1 MFGTGMKFVLSA
13 GVISLAA
20 LCFGESNGNGM
31 DDNRVAEIKTRLASA
46 TPFKPYCLGNV
57 YPYETMKGVALLG
70 RTPSRHSRDIS
81 KSALG
86 IGFET
91 LDRGSFD
98 PEWTYELL
106 GQTGVKW
113 ARCGTGWMKCEPE
126 KGRFDFAW
134 LDRIVDS
141 LRAQGIEPWFQLGW
155 GHPEYTPCAKF
166 DAEIAQA
173 KQTNGKVYGW
183 ARGYV
188 GEAPWYHGEEA
199 MAGWKRFVRAL
210 ARHFKGRVRVWEV
223 WNEPGAFWREDNKV
237 AWRKYGVSKAAR
249 DFAAF
254 MRETA
259 AVVRGEIPDA
269 RMSFDLA
276 RLSSGWVPALSKAR
290 IGEFID
296 IYSYHGYE
304 PYPEAAL
311 DSMFEQLRTLFRRP
325 DGTPLEIWQGESG
338 RSTGKANN
346 GVILPTEYSQAR
358 FIARRVTTDI
368 AHGAA
373 VSSIFTASDFIC
385 YYADGRDQYYGVLNG
400 KTRKPKHGWYTL
412 QCLGWLLDGLER
424 APENFVYFSTGT
436 NKQFIDHLPYAA
448 VKTACFKRKGVPV
461 FAVWQPQHVE
471 LNTPPVCG
479 RIQFVTG
486 ENVGAFKNPV
496 IIDPVRCEVWDIS
509 GLLNGAEAA
518 KDNGLGIEEIKP
530 FYALDYPLFITDL
543 SVFNN

>member
-1 MFGTGMKFVLSA
+1 MKFVLSA

-20 LCFGESNGNGM
+20 LCFGESNGNGI
-31 DDNRVAEIKTRLASA
+31 DDKRVAEIKTRLAAA

-173 KQTNGKVYGW
+173 KQTNAKVYGW

-223 WNEPGAFWREDNKV
+223 WNEPGAFWRENNKV

-249 DFAAF
+249 DFAEF
-254 MRETA
+254 MRETSA
-259 AVVRGEIPDA
+259 EVRAEIPDA
-269 RMSFDLA
+269 KMSFDLA
-276 RLSSGWVPALSKAR
+276 RLSSGWVPALANAR

-296 IYSYHGYE
+296 IYNYHGYE

-311 DSMFEQLRTLFRRP
+311 DSMFTQLRTLFRRP

-338 RSTGKANN
+338 RATGKANN

-479 RIQFVTG
+479 RIQFVAG
-486 ENVGAFKNPV
+486 ETVGALKNPV

-543 SVFNN
+543 SVLNN